1 MNKNIVAYILNILG
15 YLGIV
20 VLGIIFIV
28 EANVAVPFLWLG
40 FLILLGVY
48 EAGLLYG
55 LIIKRQYK
63 NLPSILFAFV
73 IMGVIYAF
81 PVTYN
86 RFIGLIVGLY
96 ALLNAII
103 NFVEYQIRR
112 KEKLNGIIG
121 KLFLSVIFLIFA
133 LILFV
138 VPYYG
143 VELTFVIAGIY
154 NIVYGLINLIFAF

>member
-63 NLPSILFAFV
+63 NNKSK
-73 IMGVIYAF
+73 
-81 PVTYN
+81 
-86 RFIGLIVGLY
+86 R
-96 ALLNAII
+96 
-103 NFVEYQIRR
+103 
-112 KEKLNGIIG
+112 
-121 KLFLSVIFLIFA
+121 
-133 LILFV
+133 
-138 VPYYG
+138 
-143 VELTFVIAGIY
+143 
-154 NIVYGLINLIFAF
+154 